1 MNISELLKGR
11 DCACGKSHTCNIEN
25 VVIEEGA
32 KKLENAKWYAKDL
45 KDRYSVL
52 WLYYCLFYRSGV

>member
-1 MNISELLKGR
+1 MNISKLLKGR
-11 DCACGKSHTCNIEN
+11 DCACGKRHICNIEK

-52 WLYYCLFYRSGV
+52 WMYYCLFYKTGM

>member
-1 MNISELLKGR
+1 MNISKLLKGR
-11 DCACGKSHTCNIEN
+11 DCACGKSHICNIEK

-45 KDRYSVL
+45 KDR
-52 WLYYCLFYRSGV
+52 